1 MGRGSMK
8 AWFVSI
14 ALVVLLRFL
23 FAETLVNGGTT
34 SAAGA
39 TSTSI
44 RSNFNHFKATRRNGP
59 ILHPELDPNYMS
71 KRRVPNGP
79 DPIHN
84 RYLVSSLLLLE
95 LLFPVS
101 LGHAFRWRGH
111 CQNSSKI
118 QTIFFFLFEKET
130 VKKITGHLHLMMRH
144 FSSIE
149 VTEIA
154 FSLFTCFYKLKFH
167 VF

>member
-23 FAETLVNGGTT
+23 FVEILVNGGTT
-34 SAAGA
+34 SAVPAA
-39 TSTSI
+39 ATTSTSI
-44 RSNFNHFKATRRNGP
+44 RSNFNHFKATRRDGP

-84 RYLVSSLLLLE
+84 RYY
-95 LLFPVS
+95 
-101 LGHAFRWRGH
+101 LGFIFIIIITSIPCFFR
-111 CQNSSKI
+111 
-118 QTIFFFLFEKET
+118 
-130 VKKITGHLHLMMRH
+130 
-144 FSSIE
+144 
-149 VTEIA
+149 
-154 FSLFTCFYKLKFH
+154 TCI
-167 VF
+167 

>member
-8 AWFVSI
+8 ALFVSI

-23 FAETLVNGGTT
+23 FVEILVNGGTT
-34 SAAGA
+34 SAVAAAGA
-39 TSTSI
+39 TTSTSI

-84 RYLVSSLLLLE
+84 RGSGKSRQPPGQSY
-95 LLFPVS
+95 P
-101 LGHAFRWRGH
+101 
-111 CQNSSKI
+111 
-118 QTIFFFLFEKET
+118 
-130 VKKITGHLHLMMRH
+130 
-144 FSSIE
+144 
-149 VTEIA
+149 
-154 FSLFTCFYKLKFH
+154 
-167 VF
+167 